1 MVRQNYWHRI
11 KQQTPAWVLSLVVH
25 LLILAVLGMVTWIV
39 AEAREPDRPLMLVE
53 QEIVTDEGDGQAG
66 LAGSKAGTPS
76 PRTPPS
82 RAKSVLKPVTIPQPK
97 ALDLSAND
105 LLTMVPVTEEL
116 VGHTDSTSS
125 LVQALAEASSSGS
138 GTMGTGLFPGGGDGF
153 GKMIGGM
160 RKTGLDVVLVLDA
173 TDSMSPYIEQSK
185 KRLQQVVNVIT
196 HLVPNS
202 RFGVVAYKDYGDDYG
217 PDAVI
222 FLKITPNHKSV
233 RKFIDEIIAGG
244 GADEP
249 EPVNEALAVVVD
261 AKKMGWRGVR
271 KRVVILVGDSSIH
284 PSGRKPAFKYAR
296 QFATKLRG
304 TINVIDVG
312 GTGDQK
318 ARRQTVQPDLARI
331 AKEGKGSAFLLTDR
345 EAFWRHL
352 IISVFGQ
359 QYEHDVNTIIK
370 RFVKEK

>member
-1 MVRQNYWHRI
+1 MVRQNYWYRI
-11 KQQTPAWVLSLVVH
+11 KQQTPAWVLSLVAH
-25 LLILAVLGMVTWIV
+25 LLILAVLGMITWIV
-39 AEAREPDRPLMLVE
+39 AEAREPDRPLLLVE
-53 QEIVTDEGDGQAG
+53 QEIVTDEGDGQDG
-66 LAGSKAGTPS
+66 LTGSLAGAASDQ
-76 PRTPPS
+76 TPPS
-82 RAKSVLKPVTIPQPK
+82 RSKSVLKPATIPQPK
-97 ALDLSAND
+97 ALDLSAD
-105 LLTMVPVTEEL
+105 GLMTMVPVTERL
-116 VGHTDSTSS
+116 VDHTDSTSS
-125 LVQALAEASSSGS
+125 LVQTLADASSSAG
-138 GTMGTGLFPGGGDGF
+138 GTGTGMFPGAGGGL
-153 GKMIGGM
+153 GKVIGGM

-173 TDSMSPYIEQSK
+173 TDSMTPYIEQSK

-217 PDAVI
+217 PDAII

-249 EPVNEALAVVVD
+249 EPINEAIAVAVD
-261 AKKMGWRGVR
+261 AKKMGWRGSR
-271 KRVVILVGDSSIH
+271 KRVIILVGDSSIH

-318 ARRQTVQPDLARI
+318 ARRRTVQPDLARI

-359 QYEHDVNTIIK
+359 QYEHDVNTIIE